1 MTSIFGFL
9 RLCGLIVF
17 GVSLP
22 IAVCLAQSAGDMQ
35 SIDNAVTNTITGTVS
50 NAVGSSITENVTF
63 SQAHLQVTA
72 PLLRFQRS
80 AIDSGG
86 NHLALRADDGSMRV
100 WNLQR
105 GNQGQ
110 PITGI
115 GAEAVFAPSADGS
128 LLILADASG
137 KIDLRDTQSGKSLAT
152 FGGQPTPS
160 QMMTTLDGQSILI
173 GYGNGAAEFW
183 SVTTQGKIW
192 AAAVA
197 KAAITAMSIDDKN
210 GRAILGSSDG
220 SLASLDLKTG
230 KATPLAALAGPIALA

>member
-1 MTSIFGFL
+1 MTTSFGFL

-17 GVSLP
+17 GASLP

-35 SIDNAVTNTITGTVS
+35 SIENAVTNTIAGTVS

-115 GAEAVFAPSADGS
+115 GAEAVFAPSAGGHP
-128 LLILADASG
+128 LFLAGAAG
-137 KIDLRDTQSGKSLAT
+137 KIGLPDTQSGKALAT
-152 FGGQPTPS
+152 FRGPPT
-160 QMMTTLDGQSILI
+160 
-173 GYGNGAAEFW
+173 
-183 SVTTQGKIW
+183 
-192 AAAVA
+192 
-197 KAAITAMSIDDKN
+197 
-210 GRAILGSSDG
+210 
-220 SLASLDLKTG
+220 
-230 KATPLAALAGPIALA
+230 